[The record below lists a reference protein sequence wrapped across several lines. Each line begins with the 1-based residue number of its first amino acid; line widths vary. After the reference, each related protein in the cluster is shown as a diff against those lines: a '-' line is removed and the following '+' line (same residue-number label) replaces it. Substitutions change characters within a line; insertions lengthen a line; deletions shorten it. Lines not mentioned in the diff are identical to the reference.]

1 MAQVTLLK
9 QQKVAALADAQARF
23 AAAGP
28 YAVQAKPHGH
38 GDLHALLHASGI
50 AARWQLTLTLTLTL
64 NPNPSPN
71 PNPKKEGRSA
81 LMFGAK
87 YGQVTASQP

>member
-50 AARWQLTLTLTLTL
+50 AAR
-64 NPNPSPN
+64 
-71 PNPKKEGRSA
+71 
-81 LMFGAK
+81 
-87 YGQVTASQP
+87 

>member
-1 MAQVTLLK
+1 MTLLK

-50 AARWQLTLTLTLTL
+50 AARWQLTLTLTLTTPRASRPGGSARGGGGSSSSRL
-64 NPNPSPN
+64 
-71 PNPKKEGRSA
+71 GRGRGS
-81 LMFGAK
+81 G
-87 YGQVTASQP
+87 

>member
-64 NPNPSPN
+64 TLNPNPS
-71 PNPKKEGRSA
+71 
-81 LMFGAK
+81 L
-87 YGQVTASQP
+87 